1 VIGVVVPAHN
11 EEPSIGA
18 AVAAIQQAARHPA
31 LAGED
36 VQIAVVA
43 DACEDGTAAR
53 AQALGA
59 TVLQVAGRNVGLA
72 RGAGADLLLARGAR
86 WLAFTDADSWVADDW
101 LSAQLAL
108 ASEAVCGCVWVRD
121 WSAHGSLAAQ
131 VARSFERHYRP
142 VDGHRHIHGAN
153 LGMTADAYRRAGG
166 FAPLRSSE
174 DVALVQALE
183 AAGVAIAF
191 SASPRVWTSARLDHR
206 APSGFGDALRQMSAS
221 LQAGMRLAT
230 GG

>member
-1 VIGVVVPAHN
+1 MIGVVVPAHN
-11 EEPSIGA
+11 EESTIEA

-31 LAGED
+31 LAGEE

-43 DACEDGTAAR
+43 DACDDRTVAR
-53 AQALGA
+53 AEAMGA
-59 TVLQVAGRNVGLA
+59 AVLAVAGRNVGLA
-72 RGAGADLLLARGAR
+72 RAAGADLLLARGAR
-86 WLAFTDADSWVADDW
+86 WLSFTDADTWVADDW
-101 LSAQLAL
+101 LAAQLAL
-108 ASEAVCGCVWVRD
+108 QSEAVCGCVWVQD
-121 WSAHGSLAAQ
+121 WSAHGGLAAQ
-131 VARSFERHYRP
+131 LARSFERHYRA

-153 LGMTADAYRRAGG
+153 LGMTAAAYQRAGG
-166 FAPLRSSE
+166 FAPLCTSE
-174 DVALVQALE
+174 DVALVEALE
-183 AAGVAIAF
+183 SAGVVIAF